1 MTDLTKRESKLI
13 KRNAIQGFEDM
24 LSHRPDAQAG
34 DCLPLRHTFTPGIYT
49 REIFLP
55 AGSVLTGKIHRHEHP
70 NFLMAG
76 VVDVFTENGGL
87 ERLEAPMWCVSPSG
101 TKRAIHVIEDS
112 IWVTIHANPSNT
124 EDLKELENMVIVRD
138 YNELPKESE
147 CLG

>member
-1 MTDLTKRESKLI
+1 MTSLTTQEKKLAKRE
-13 KRNAIQGFEDM
+13 AIQGFEDM
-24 LSHRPDAQAG
+24 IAQCPDAQTN
-34 DCLPLRHTFTPGIYT
+34 DCLPLKHTFTPGIYT

-76 VVDVFTENGGL
+76 VVDVFTEDGGL
-87 ERLEAPMWCVSPSG
+87 ERLEAPMWCVSPAG

-112 IWVTIHANPSNT
+112 IWITIHANPTDT
-124 EDLKELENMVIVRD
+124 EDLEEIENMVIAKE
-138 YNELPKESE
+138 YKELP